1 MGAEAGYA
9 GPAMHCPFCQEP
21 ETRVVDSRPAE
32 GNAAIRRRRECVSC
46 GRRFTTYE
54 RVVPMVMVRKRSG
67 RLEAFAADKLRRGVE
82 AALADRPVPK
92 GWVDELLA
100 GVEEEAL
107 GSSGPVSSEE
117 IGRKVLER
125 LRDVD
130 DVAYLRFA
138 SVYQEFQ
145 GVEDFQRAVA
155 EMDLSV
161 GSEPDPG

>member
-1 MGAEAGYA
+1 
-9 GPAMHCPFCQEP
+9 MHCPFCQEP
-21 ETRVVDSRPAE
+21 DTRVVDSRPADA
-32 GNAAIRRRRECVSC
+32 NSAIRRRRECTSC

-92 GWVDELLA
+92 GWVDDLLA
-100 GVEEEAL
+100 AIEESAL
-107 GSSGPVSSEE
+107 AANGPISSEE
-117 IGRKVLER
+117 IGRQVLER
-125 LRDVD
+125 LRLLD

-145 GVEDFQRAVA
+145 AAEDFQRAVE

-161 GSEPDPG
+161 RPEPGRG